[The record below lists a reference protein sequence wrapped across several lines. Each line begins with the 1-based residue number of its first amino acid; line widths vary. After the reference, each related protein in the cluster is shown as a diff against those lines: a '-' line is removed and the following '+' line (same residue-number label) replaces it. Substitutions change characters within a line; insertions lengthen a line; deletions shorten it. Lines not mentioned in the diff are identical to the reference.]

1 MTLTAASPSSSL
13 SLQTGG
19 RLFKRLEDQ
28 PEIEDAVLDI
38 FMEEVLESVRGRCRP
53 GRCGHYA

>member
-13 SLQTGG
+13 SLQAGG

-28 PEIEDAVLDI
+28 PEIEDAVL
-38 FMEEVLESVRGRCRP
+38 EGWVVHRELQER
-53 GRCGHYA
+53 